1 MSPQF
6 MLMAMQVV
14 PGLTQLFTSVIL
26 PVADK
31 LLRFTIP
38 RIGKLPLYF
47 RLLWT
52 IYSGYESNSEARKYL
67 TSVLV
72 LLGSI
77 LTFMTWSYVPFT
89 GVPIIGIFTTPIAG
103 MIALVVSLVALEF
116 IFKLNQEYFANKYP
130 QEFALVQSD
139 IDELSRLLGKFWE
152 EMIEE
157 TQSLLN
163 VIKQQ
168 LDPNGIY
175 DDSISASINALNAYL
190 WMPENN
196 KSLPPD
202 EVHRRIVTEGLP
214 PLAKVVGSIAEGAF
228 AGSIVGT
235 SAQSIAASMFVKA
248 GFWTSVKAT
257 FGLTSGFVVAA
268 PMYGLLTVAAPIGLA
283 VIAGLGVGQ
292 GVKVLR
298 NEGEK
303 KKLSAF
309 LSDVIISA
317 LPMAWIDGS
326 FTAEEREILE
336 KLMLH
341 ASINDENK
349 RRIRTAM
356 NEQKS
361 FEDILH
367 SGLLQEKNP
376 IKMKLKNRLLL
387 AIAYEV
393 AKADG
398 VISEN
403 EIDLHSRMASF
414 MDFEQ
419 AEIREIRRL
428 VLLTS
433 GINVQER
440 LKIVKGSL
448 VQQESVEAIVSSTNV
463 TLLPNKKIGLV
474 HLPTDSR
481 NLDAI
486 IHRSAGTSLKKECK
500 SIGHC
505 AVGEAKITQGFNLP
519 NQWVIH
525 TVTPIWKDGNW
536 EEQELLRQCYRNSLT
551 VAHQHSIR
559 SIAFPALGTRTG
571 KVPIAQSARI
581 AVSEAQQFLNTHFN
595 VEQVILVCWDEQTYE
610 EYMRAFEE
618 IVGVLDVIGLLEE
631 KTVMI

>member
-6 MLMAMQVV
+6 MLMVMQVV

-52 IYSGYESNSEARKYL
+52 IYSDYESNSEARKYL

-77 LTFMTWSYVPFT
+77 LTFMTWSYIPLT

-139 IDELSRLLGKFWE
+139 IDELSRLLGKSWE
-152 EMIEE
+152 GMIEE

-214 PLAKVVGSIAEGAF
+214 PLAKVGGSIAEGVV

-257 FGLTSGFVVAA
+257 FGLTSGFVVAG
-268 PMYGLLTVAAPIGLA
+268 PIYGLLTVAAPIGLA
-283 VIAGLGVGQ
+283 TIAGLGVGR
-292 GVKVLR
+292 GVTVLR

-317 LPMAWIDGS
+317 LPMAWVDGS

-341 ASINDENK
+341 ASINSPD
-349 RRIRTAM
+349 R
-356 NEQKS
+356 
-361 FEDILH
+361 
-367 SGLLQEKNP
+367 
-376 IKMKLKNRLLL
+376 
-387 AIAYEV
+387 
-393 AKADG
+393 KA
-398 VISEN
+398 
-403 EIDLHSRMASF
+403 
-414 MDFEQ
+414 
-419 AEIREIRRL
+419 REI
-428 VLLTS
+428 
-433 GINVQER
+433 
-440 LKIVKGSL
+440 VKK
-448 VQQESVEAIVSSTNV
+448 AIQ
-463 TLLPNKKIGLV
+463 
-474 HLPTDSR
+474 
-481 NLDAI
+481 A
-486 IHRSAGTSLKKECK
+486 
-500 SIGHC
+500 
-505 AVGEAKITQGFNLP
+505 
-519 NQWVIH
+519 
-525 TVTPIWKDGNW
+525 
-536 EEQELLRQCYRNSLT
+536 
-551 VAHQHSIR
+551 
-559 SIAFPALGTRTG
+559 
-571 KVPIAQSARI
+571 
-581 AVSEAQQFLNTHFN
+581 
-595 VEQVILVCWDEQTYE
+595 
-610 EYMRAFEE
+610 
-618 IVGVLDVIGLLEE
+618 
-631 KTVMI
+631 